1 MWKASAKSSSVCVD
15 ELTVAVITSDTRP
28 RLDESRLNER
38 IAFEAT
44 CIDFER
50 SEPVA
55 IAMSIAGLME
65 FLISERLNPARANST
80 MPDAICDV
88 V

>member
-15 ELTVAVITSDTRP
+15 ELTVAVITSDTLP

-38 IAFEAT
+38 IAFDAT
-44 CIDFER
+44 CIDLDR

-65 FLISERLNPARANST
+65 FRISERLNPARANST
-80 MPDAICDV
+80 MPDAI
-88 V
+88 